1 MRISD
6 WSSDVCSSDLL
17 GDDDAAFVEAA
28 EAVEV
33 DIGEAAQDAVADLA
47 HILGAS
53 GEIAVLHRRELLRNG
68 GDLGHHGR
76 FGVAAVGLDAA
87 FDAADQAPRVQHLR
101 SEEHTS
107 EIQSL
112 MRNSYAVLRLKKT
125 HTKIIDINKT
135 N

>member
-6 WSSDVCSSDLL
+6 WSSDVCSSDL
-17 GDDDAAFVEAA
+17 
-28 EAVEV
+28 
-33 DIGEAAQDAVADLA
+33 LA

-87 FDAADQAPRVQHLR
+87 FDAADQAPRVQHLQVGFKQVTEFLGGQPDR
-101 SEEHTS
+101 KSTGLNSSHQCATS
-107 EIQSL
+107 MPTS
-112 MRNSYAVLRLKKT
+112 A
-125 HTKIIDINKT
+125 
-135 N
+135 